1 MHRTV
6 RSLFSPATLL
16 LLPTCCILFIVSGIL
31 TGCGKPAPEQ
41 EKPAEKSA
49 SSEVVAEK
57 KEPPAEPAEPAK
69 PTEPAEPA
77 EQAKPEASKQAK
89 PAEKPASSEVVAE
102 KKAPPAEPAKPEE
115 NKIAALSPARG
126 SALRLSPGQEQA
138 ARVTRDFAFLGVFT
152 EAIDKE
158 KSDSGLQIIYVYPGS
173 AGNDMGL
180 MEGDQIIA
188 LNDFVIPN
196 RDRFVKELRKENI
209 GATIRFRISRDG
221 KKLKLKGKIKS
232 YKKTMGMIQDR
243 LRTKYV
249 GKPLETL
256 PKTLWWNPKTAKF
269 EPAENP
275 LGAFKDKIGLL
286 VAYDDCPGCQ
296 KNRVDFLAQLFLRT
310 MGAGG
315 TLPLAFAGIYQSDTQ
330 LNKGGSKECLTQ
342 AIKLYATKKP
352 PFPAG
357 IAHFPDGSPAPKD
370 REKSLYLHN
379 HGVVITGPDGK
390 VAYLQVTG
398 YPDQVAIQKTIGEL
412 FVKHFQ
418 PPK

>member
-1 MHRTV
+1 MPPTV
-6 RSLFSPATLL
+6 RSLFSPATPP
-16 LLPTCCILFIVSGIL
+16 LLPTCCLLFLVSGIL
-31 TGCGKPAPEQ
+31 AGCGKPAPVQ
-41 EKPAEKSA
+41 EKPAEKPATSK
-49 SSEVVAEK
+49 VVAEK

-69 PTEPAEPA
+69 PA
-77 EQAKPEASKQAK
+77 EQAKPEENKQAK
-89 PAEKPASSEVVAE
+89 PAEKMASSEVAAE
-102 KKAPPAEPAKPEE
+102 KKAPPAAPAKPAQ
-115 NKIAALSPARG
+115 NK
-126 SALRLSPGQEQA
+126 QA
-138 ARVTRDFAFLGVFT
+138 AKPATRDFAFLGVFT

-158 KSDSGLQIIYVYPGS
+158 KTDSGLQIIYVYPGS
-173 AGNDMGL
+173 AGDDMGL
-180 MEGDQIIA
+180 KESDQIIA
-188 LNDFVIPN
+188 LNDFLIPN

-209 GATIRFRISRDG
+209 GATIRFLISRDG

-269 EPAENP
+269 EPAEDP
-275 LGAFKDKIGLL
+275 LGAVKDKIGLL

-296 KNRVDFLAQLFLRT
+296 KNRVDFLAQLFMRT
-310 MGAGG
+310 MAAGG

-418 PPK
+418 PPKVPAEKPKKVGEGG

>member
-1 MHRTV
+1 MPPTV
-6 RSLFSPATLL
+6 RSLFSPATPP
-16 LLPTCCILFIVSGIL
+16 LLPTCCLLFLVSGIL
-31 TGCGKPAPEQ
+31 AGCGKPAPVQEEPA
-41 EKPAEKSA
+41 EKPATSK
-49 SSEVVAEK
+49 VVAEK
-57 KEPPAEPAEPAK
+57 KEPPVEPAKPAEPAK
-69 PTEPAEPA
+69 P
-77 EQAKPEASKQAK
+77 S
-89 PAEKPASSEVVAE
+89 
-102 KKAPPAEPAKPEE
+102 E
-115 NKIAALSPARG
+115 NKQGART
-126 SALRLSPGQEQA
+126 A
-138 ARVTRDFAFLGVFT
+138 TRDFAFLGVFT

-158 KSDSGLQIIYVYPGS
+158 KTDSGLQIIYVYPGS
-173 AGNDMGL
+173 AGDDMGL
-180 MEGDQIIA
+180 KESDQIIA
-188 LNDFVIPN
+188 LNDFLIPN

-209 GATIRFRISRDG
+209 GATIRFLISRDG

-269 EPAENP
+269 EPAEDP

-296 KNRVDFLAQLFLRT
+296 KNRVDFLAQLFMRT
-310 MGAGG
+310 MTAGG
-315 TLPLAFAGIYQSDTQ
+315 TLPLAFAGIYQRDTQ
-330 LNKGGSKECLTQ
+330 LSKGGSKECLTQ

-418 PPK
+418 PPKIPAEKPKKAGNGG

>member
-1 MHRTV
+1 MPPTV
-6 RSLFSPATLL
+6 RSLFSPATPP
-16 LLPTCCILFIVSGIL
+16 LLPTCCLLFLVSGIL
-31 TGCGKPAPEQ
+31 AGCGKPAPVQEEPA
-41 EKPAEKSA
+41 EKPATSK
-49 SSEVVAEK
+49 VVAEK
-57 KEPPAEPAEPAK
+57 KEPPVEPAKPAEPAK
-69 PTEPAEPA
+69 PTEPAE
-77 EQAKPEASKQAK
+77 QAKPEESKQAK
-89 PAEKPASSEVVAE
+89 PAEKPASSEAVAE
-102 KKAPPAEPAKPEE
+102 KKAPAVAPAKPSE
-115 NKIAALSPARG
+115 NK
-126 SALRLSPGQEQA
+126 QA
-138 ARVTRDFAFLGVFT
+138 AKPATRDFAFLGVFT

-158 KSDSGLQIIYVYPGS
+158 KTDSGLQIIYVYPGS
-173 AGNDMGL
+173 AGDDMGL
-180 MEGDQIIA
+180 KESDQIIA
-188 LNDFVIPN
+188 LNDFLIPN

-209 GATIRFRISRDG
+209 GATIRFLISRDG

-269 EPAENP
+269 EPAEDP

-296 KNRVDFLAQLFLRT
+296 KNRVDFLAQLFMRT
-310 MGAGG
+310 MAAGG

-418 PPK
+418 PPKIPAEKPKKAGNGG

>member
-1 MHRTV
+1 MADTKMSFPG
-6 RSLFSPATLL
+6 RSILIYTALF
-16 LLPTCCILFIVSGIL
+16 LFVSSL
-31 TGCGKPAPEQ
+31 TYAQTK
-41 EKPAEKSA
+41 
-49 SSEVVAEK
+49 
-57 KEPPAEPAEPAK
+57 
-69 PTEPAEPA
+69 
-77 EQAKPEASKQAK
+77 
-89 PAEKPASSEVVAE
+89 
-102 KKAPPAEPAKPEE
+102 
-115 NKIAALSPARG
+115 
-126 SALRLSPGQEQA
+126 
-138 ARVTRDFAFLGVFT
+138 DFAFLGVFT

-158 KSDSGLQIIYVYPGS
+158 KADSGLQIIYVYPGS

-180 MEGDQIIA
+180 KEGDQIIA
-188 LNDFVIPN
+188 LNDFLIPN

-209 GATIRFRISRDG
+209 GATIRFLISRDG

-232 YKKTMGMIQDR
+232 YKKTMGMIQAR

-249 GKPLETL
+249 GKPLATL
-256 PKTLWWNPKTAKF
+256 PKTLWWNPKTANF
-269 EPAENP
+269 EPAKDP
-275 LGAFKDKIGLL
+275 QGAFKDKIGLL

-296 KNRVDFLAQLFLRT
+296 KNRVDFLAQLFTRT
-310 MGAGG
+310 TAAGG
-315 TLPLAFAGIYQSDTQ
+315 ALPLAFAGIYQSDSQ

-412 FVKHFQ
+412 YVKHFQ
-418 PPK
+418 PPKIPAEKPRKAGAGG